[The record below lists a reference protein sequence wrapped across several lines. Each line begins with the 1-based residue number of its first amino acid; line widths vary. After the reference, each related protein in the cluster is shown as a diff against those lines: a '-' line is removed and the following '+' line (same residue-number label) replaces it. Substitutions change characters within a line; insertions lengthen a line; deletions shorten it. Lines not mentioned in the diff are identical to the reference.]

1 MTPRDVLLAY
11 PTWIIDVEVLHELR
25 LQVKYEPDE
34 GDRHFG
40 VYGWEGWH
48 DHRTPGGIMITSN
61 ALGHFTYAR
70 TASATLSEKDLSL
83 ALESAMR
90 TISNAFP
97 AMEKRKPRGLRHC
110 PATNLIPR
118 APEEATPLRSA
129 SPPYGYSPDH
139 YEGFFMRN

>member
-1 MTPRDVLLAY
+1 
-11 PTWIIDVEVLHELR
+11 
-25 LQVKYEPDE
+25 
-34 GDRHFG
+34 
-40 VYGWEGWH
+40 
-48 DHRTPGGIMITSN
+48 MITSN

-118 APEEATPLRSA
+118 APEEALGVSA
-129 SPPYGYSPDH
+129 VRILP
-139 YEGFFMRN
+139 